1 MKRRTHSRWIHG
13 FDARQ
18 MENLKVRQGWLSK
31 VITMPKG
38 LFGDDETEAPNEG
51 ALRATLLTRLRRML
65 HYLPD
70 RERSFLE
77 LYYIKGKSQGQIATV
92 YGVTQEA
99 ICYRLKRAKERLK
112 FIDKLVDI
120 LDSNGEM
127 VQVHADLDLIFKG
140 DRFLATVMK
149 EFLRFSSQSRVAKK
163 LRRSTFKVRLTLQD
177 GVKRLQASSKCPT
190 RGQALRDRLKRYLK
204 IYRLMMSRYLILVE
218 KQGKWRTPSL
228 VLAGL

>member
-18 MENLKVRQGWLSK
+18 MENLKVRAGWLSK
-31 VITMPKG
+31 VITMPKEP
-38 LFGDDETEAPNEG
+38 FGEDEPDAPSEG
-51 ALRATLLTRLRRML
+51 TLRTALVTRLRRML

-70 RERSFLE
+70 RERAFLE

-112 FIDKLVDI
+112 FIDKLIDI
-120 LDSNGEM
+120 LDCNGKM
-127 VQVHADLDLIFKG
+127 DQVHTDLDLIFKG
-140 DRFLATVMK
+140 DPFVAIVMK

-163 LRRSTFKVRLTLQD
+163 LRRSTFKVRLTLQE
-177 GVKRLQASSKCPT
+177 GVKRLRESSKCPT
-190 RGQALRDRLKRYLK
+190 RGQALRGRLERYLK